1 MTTTI
6 LETHNFLKIINIVKA
21 RKVFLLYYYSKVKT
35 KSQMKIFFLFISPK
49 SVLLT
54 SHDSKE
60 CILSPPSSIEMPTYP
75 EYLYLPKPTCGL
87 TQ

>member
-1 MTTTI
+1 MTTTM
-6 LETHNFLKIINIVKA
+6 LETHNFLKIINKVKA
-21 RKVFLLYYYSKVKT
+21 RKVFLLYCYPKVKT

-54 SHDSKE
+54 SHNSKE
-60 CILSPPSSIEMPTYP
+60 YILSPPTSTEMPTYS
-75 EYLYLPKPTCGL
+75 EHLYLPRSTCAL